1 MDSERCQRKG
11 FSLLRLVVFLAW
23 CATPMLAQAHL
34 VAARSGTLNLAG
46 TGAFLVLSLPASALT
61 GADDDGDGTLSRDEV
76 RGNAAVIA
84 SQLKAGVQLLGRDGP
99 LPLSLLMVDVV
110 PPESAPATVVNE
122 VTVLG
127 RFQLPVEVDGAGSL
141 TDVLPG
147 GLALRFDLFGMNA
160 DGRPQ
165 YVTISRGAEAQWLRF
180 TPELTEQVLLPGT
193 MEILAEYVDAGA
205 AHVLAGFDHLLFLLV
220 VLGAGWSWRGLLG
233 ALTCFTA
240 GHALTL
246 VASILG
252 GRSVPASIVEPA
264 IAATIVVMAA
274 IDLWGRWRSR
284 SASPRIRLTLVFIGA
299 MVHGLGFAG
308 ALTGLTQW
316 PPGSKPFLWALGG
329 FNLGIEL
336 GQIGVAGVAS
346 LLVWAL
352 HQLVGSSALRC
363 TSHFATL
370 AATATGT
377 LWFFQRVL

>member
-23 CATPMLAQAHL
+23 CAAPMLAQAHL

-110 PPESAPATVVNE
+110 PPESAPAAVVNE

-127 RFQLPVEVDGAGSL
+127 RFQLPVKVDGAGSL
-141 TDVLPG
+141 TDFLPG
-147 GLALRFDLFGMNA
+147 GLTLRFDLFGMNA

-363 TSHFATL
+363 ASHFATL

>member
-1 MDSERCQRKG
+1 MNSEYCQRKG
-11 FSLLRLVVFLAW
+11 FSLLRLFVFLAW
-23 CATPMLAQAHL
+23 CTTPILAQAHL

-46 TGAFLVLSLPASALT
+46 TGAFLVLSLPASALR
-61 GADDDGDGTLSRDEV
+61 GADEDGDGTLSRDEV
-76 RGNAAVIA
+76 QGGAAVIA

-110 PPESAPATVVNE
+110 PPESTPAAVVNE

-127 RFQLPVEVDGAGSL
+127 RFQLPVEIDGAGSL

-147 GLALRFDLFGMNA
+147 GLTLRFDLFGMNA

-180 TPELTEQVLLPGT
+180 TPELTAHVLLPGT

-252 GRSVPASIVEPA
+252 GWSVSASVVEPA
-264 IAATIVVMAA
+264 IAATIIVIAA
-274 IDLWGRWRSR
+274 IDLWGRSRSR
-284 SASPRIRLTLVFIGA
+284 SASPRVRLTLVFIGA

-346 LLVWAL
+346 LLVWGL
-352 HQLVGSSALRC
+352 HRFLGSSALRR

-370 AATATGT
+370 AATAAGA
-377 LWFFQRVL
+377 LCFFQRVL